1 MCKRKLSQ
9 LCSVFTLPANALFG
23 FAENCL
29 KKHPVR
35 IAIVVFV
42 VLLILYVFSPAK
54 PVFVLVTASFASI
67 FVALKYRLDQANY
80 HKDLFEKRYSVFEV
94 VEKFLIRYK
103 SDDLKSVD
111 DQMVFVNAIMRKSYF
126 LFSEDTV
133 SFIKEFRDAADV
145 IWRNNLSSGSKLYVK
160 NPEGVAKADAFFNE
174 LREDRL
180 NLSKR
185 FPELKID
192 TY

>member
-1 MCKRKLSQ
+1 MCKRKISQ
-9 LCSVFTLPANALFG
+9 LCSVFTLSASALFG
-23 FAENCL
+23 FAENYL

-35 IAIVVFV
+35 IAIIVFV
-42 VLLILYVFSPAK
+42 VFLVLYVFSPETSIL
-54 PVFVLVTASFASI
+54 VLVTGSFASI

-103 SDDLKSVD
+103 SDDLNSVD

-126 LFSEDTV
+126 LFCEDTI
-133 SFIKEFRDAADV
+133 SFIKKFRDAADV
-145 IWRNNLSSGSKLYVK
+145 IWRNNMSSDSKLYVK
-160 NPEGVAKADAFFNE
+160 NPEGAAKADAFFNE